1 MWVVEKATKI
11 GRLTAILCCVY
22 RTWLEKFCR
31 EEHPGSQCLQR
42 WFDYGFCVTWKS
54 SCASLC
60 HCSSFF
66 HRDNNPQWSS
76 KLEIKLS
83 WCNTKGRDSCQIIS
97 IRVALSGLTS
107 LLAVCRSGEEQPL
120 WLSSCFVVRTEVH
133 IWILASAD
141 SVAHQ
146 TSLQDDYFML
156 IYSKTTDKRQGM
168 GEVQNKGK
176 ETLKRKQAV
185 PHHSSVLFFL
195 PLYQLLRSLLCFLI

>member
-1 MWVVEKATKI
+1 MWVVEKETKI
-11 GRLTAILCCVY
+11 YMLTAILCCVD
-22 RTWLEKFCR
+22 RTWLESFAEKNTQDHSAFEDNLIIVSVLR
-31 EEHPGSQCLQR
+31 GNLPVQG
-42 WFDYGFCVTWKS
+42 CVIVLRS
-54 SCASLC
+54 STGTTTLSEALNS
-60 HCSSFF
+60 
-66 HRDNNPQWSS
+66 
-76 KLEIKLS
+76 EIKLS

-107 LLAVCRSGEEQPL
+107 LLAVSRSGEEQPL

-146 TSLQDDYFML
+146 TSLQDDYFIL

-185 PHHSSVLFFL
+185 PHHSSVFFCHCIT
-195 PLYQLLRSLLCFLI
+195 SLDHFFVF